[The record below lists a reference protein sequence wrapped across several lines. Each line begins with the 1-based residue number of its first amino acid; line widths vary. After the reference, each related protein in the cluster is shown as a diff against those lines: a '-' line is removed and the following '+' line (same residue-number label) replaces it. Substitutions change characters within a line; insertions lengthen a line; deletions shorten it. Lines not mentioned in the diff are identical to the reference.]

1 MTVAGACMLWVGWFG
16 FNAGSA
22 LAADGGAGMAM
33 VVTHISAAVASLVW
47 ALIEWIKFGKPSVV
61 GIVTGT
67 IAGLASITPASGF
80 VGPIGAVVIG
90 VAAGIIC
97 QWFTTWIRTTCKIDD
112 SLDVFAVHGVG
123 GIIGT
128 LLVAVFAATEF
139 GGVGLPEGTSTAGQ
153 FYVQIVGI
161 ISVAIL
167 SGVFTWII
175 AKIISAT
182 VGLRVSEEEEI
193 DGLDISAHGERGY
206 DLT

>member
-1 MTVAGACMLWVGWFG
+1 
-16 FNAGSA
+16 
-22 LAADGGAGMAM
+22 MAM

-90 VAAGIIC
+90 IAAGIIC

-128 LLVAVFAATEF
+128 LLVAVFAAAEF
-139 GGVGLPEGTSTAGQ
+139 GGVGLPEGTSTGHQ
-153 FYVQIVGI
+153 FYVQATGL
-161 ISVAIL
+161 L
-167 SGVFTWII
+167 SWHSPVCERFHGSQVLAQGPTCK
-175 AKIISAT
+175 ACERRVLSHTHESALQAVIET
-182 VGLRVSEEEEI
+182 TTYSFCLI
-193 DGLDISAHGERGY
+193 
-206 DLT
+206 